1 MYAKCK
7 KRGKLLLF
15 ALSFLLLTVPETTW
29 AGNSMI
35 STGPGGHVYQH
46 RHDGSC
52 YRTCGNVIYYR
63 GYYGYTGRGATGY
76 QCSGGCPVCGA
87 GFCIDVPPNFSNQY
101 ASITCSGRIC
111 VCGYSDGQTW
121 VVGHSYESIK
131 DTDATCTEPE
141 YDHNHCTV
149 CGHETEPFPVGERLG
164 HVWSLEQSAITTRP
178 TPYATGIRTFTCLR
192 DGTHTA
198 DMPEPKRLFRLFGN
212 EKRIQ
217 KLYCGET
224 LIYDAC
230 VGELCL
236 TMPSGT
242 ADLPEP

>member
-1 MYAKCK
+1 MYVRFHKQ
-7 KRGKLLLF
+7 GKVL
-15 ALSFLLLTVPETTW
+15 LSFLLLLLLAVPETVH

-35 STGPGGHVYQH
+35 STGPAGHVYQH

-63 GYYGYTGRGATGY
+63 SYYGYTGRGSTGY
-76 QCSGGCPVCGA
+76 QCSGGCPVCGT
-87 GFCIDVPPNFSNQY
+87 GFCIDVPANFSNQY
-101 ASITCSGRIC
+101 ASFTCGGRIC
-111 VCGYSDGQTW
+111 ICGYSDGQTW
-121 VVGHSYESIK
+121 VVGHSYETIK
-131 DTDATCTEPE
+131 DSDATCTEPE
-141 YDHNHCTV
+141 YDHNHCTT

-164 HVWSLEQSAITTRP
+164 HIWSLEQSAITTRP
-178 TPYATGIRTFTCLR
+178 TPYAEGIRTFTCLR

-198 DMPEPKRLFRLFGN
+198 DMSEPKRLFRLFGN

-217 KLYCGET
+217 KLYCGDT

-230 VGELCL
+230 VGDLCL
-236 TMPSGT
+236 TMPSGV